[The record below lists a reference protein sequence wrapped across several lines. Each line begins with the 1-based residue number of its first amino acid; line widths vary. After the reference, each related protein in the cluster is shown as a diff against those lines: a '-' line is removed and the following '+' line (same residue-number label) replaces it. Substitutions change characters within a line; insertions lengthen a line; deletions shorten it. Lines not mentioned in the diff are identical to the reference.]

1 MPGEIYGLPT
11 SLTCTAVQG
20 GPVEHLSGK
29 SVTVMTMRMDDVGDD
44 DELTV
49 MTMRMDDVGDDDELC
64 VCDDVEH
71 RP

>member
-44 DELTV
+44 DEL
-49 MTMRMDDVGDDDELC
+49 C